1 MLSMLISPI
10 TSLVNTYLTG
20 KVENKKAENNLKLE
34 VTKAKTAI
42 ASKVASGEMEWNQSM
57 AEASSNSWKDEYLTI
72 LVSIPLVLA
81 FIGYD
86 DVVTS
91 GFAALEACPDYYKT
105 ALGVVFAAS
114 FGVQKL
120 TKMFD
125 KKNGK

>member
-57 AEASSNSWKDEYLTI
+57 AEASSNSST
-72 LVSIPLVLA
+72 
-81 FIGYD
+81 
-86 DVVTS
+86 
-91 GFAALEACPDYYKT
+91 
-105 ALGVVFAAS
+105 
-114 FGVQKL
+114 
-120 TKMFD
+120 
-125 KKNGK
+125 

>member
-10 TSLVNTYLTG
+10 ASLVNTYLTG

-57 AEASSNSWKDEYLTI
+57 AEASSNSLKDEWLTL
-72 LVSIPLVLA
+72 LVSIPLILA
-81 FIGYD
+81 FTGNED
-86 DVVTS
+86 MVVR
-91 GFAALEACPDYYKT
+91 GFAALDTMPEYYQT

-114 FGVQKL
+114 FGIQKL
-120 TKMFD
+120 TQMFKA
-125 KKNGK
+125 KKA